1 MKTVIMKNRMLI
13 GAVIVCSVLIASCD
27 KSNPLN
33 PEGACFGGNWYAQYA
48 DELEAWTG
56 AAQEYSNNPTTSNCS
71 KYKAAAKDYL
81 DAIDDVYDCVP
92 TANRKE
98 LDEAI
103 KEAKADVD
111 AEECNTQ

>member
-1 MKTVIMKNRMLI
+1 MKSKIVIYVSLLAISM
-13 GAVIVCSVLIASCD
+13 GSCD

-33 PEGACFGGNWYAQYA
+33 PEGACFGGNWSAQYA
-48 DELEAWTG
+48 DELEAWST
-56 AAQEYSNNPTTSNCS
+56 AAQEYSNNPTTANCN

-81 DAIDDVYDCVP
+81 DALNDVYDCVP

-98 LDEAI
+98 LDEAV